1 MKKIAILTALSA
13 ITLSSFAFAEEKPTT
28 KPVSETEKAVAA
40 KPVVKKDAKTTAKK
54 AMNNAPKGTGSRA
67 MAQFK
72 KMDKDSDG
80 KVSKTEFTD
89 FQMTIFTKKDRNKD
103 GNLLPAEL
111 SPTLAKAAQA
121 AKN

>member
-1 MKKIAILTALSA
+1 MKKIAILTALSV

-28 KPVSETEKAVAA
+28 KPVSETEKAVVA

-54 AMNNAPKGTGSRA
+54 MMNNAPKGTGSRSLA
-67 MAQFK
+67 RFNKIDTDKNGKISQAEFTNSHLVAFK
-72 KMDKDSDG
+72 KKDK
-80 KVSKTEFTD
+80 
-89 FQMTIFTKKDRNKD
+89 NKD
-103 GNLLPAEL
+103 DVLDQSEF